1 MSGLG
6 GIRHRSPDHR
16 PSKYGIPVGSALII
30 LAAVVW
36 NITAIP
42 VASGD
47 PIYRWVSPSGVV
59 SYGDQPPR
67 GAHRVQALPP
77 IPPAPPPAAIAPTK
91 SGSTAKEET
100 LSAASKAQAAIA
112 RLNLLA
118 AINNYQSSL
127 QSARIPPPRSAYI
140 PGFIGPYF
148 PYGPHRFRERR
159 PQRYRR
165 PAHPPSRQPSMVLLP
180 PPAPSSA
187 YSSPVLIP

>member
-6 GIRHRSPDHR
+6 GIRHYPPYR

-30 LAAVVW
+30 LAAAVW

-140 PGFIGPYF
+140 PGFIG
-148 PYGPHRFRERR
+148 YGPHRFRERR

-165 PAHPPSRQPSMVLLP
+165 PVHPPSRQPSMVLLP
-180 PPAPSSA
+180 PPAPPSV